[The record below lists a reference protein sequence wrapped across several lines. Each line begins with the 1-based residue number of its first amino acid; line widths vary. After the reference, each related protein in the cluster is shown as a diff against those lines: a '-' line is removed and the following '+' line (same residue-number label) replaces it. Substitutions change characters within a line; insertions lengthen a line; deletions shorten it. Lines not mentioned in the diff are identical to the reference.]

1 MRWSWRIGAFRG
13 IEVYIHATF
22 LILVGW
28 IFLAHVMRGEGLGP
42 ALSGVAFISLLFL
55 CVVLHE
61 FGHALTAQKFGI
73 HTRDI
78 TLYPI
83 GGVARLERIPR
94 DPNQELMIA
103 LAGPAVNVVIAAAL
117 FLYLSIAHTL
127 SGWDGVQLVGGD
139 MMSKLMWVNVSLV
152 AFNLLPAFPMDGGRV
167 LRAFLAKRM
176 EYGRATQ
183 IAANVGQ
190 AMAFLFG
197 LVGLLFNPFL
207 LFIAFFV
214 FLGAT
219 QEAAM
224 VQTELAFRGVPVRGA
239 MMTRFNALAPS
250 DPLSRAIELLLASPQ
265 PDFPVIEEG
274 RVVGVL
280 TRDALI
286 QGLSQCG
293 PGCTVAQAMRP
304 VPAAVS
310 PDASLEETFQR
321 IREGEVQTVP
331 VMEGG
336 QLVGLITLENIGEF
350 LMVRNALEQLP
361 PGTLSR
367 EAEAIIG
374 NGEPRARRPYWMPG
388 RPRARG

>member
-13 IEVYIHATF
+13 IEVFIHATF

-28 IFLAHVMRGEGLGP
+28 IFLAHLMRGEGIGA

-61 FGHALTAQKFGI
+61 FGHALTAQRFGI
-73 HTRDI
+73 RTRDI

-94 DPNQELMIA
+94 EPNQELLIA
-103 LAGPAVNVVIAAAL
+103 LAGPAVNVVIAAGL
-117 FLYLSIAHTL
+117 FLYLSAVHAL
-127 SGWDGVQLVGGD
+127 SGFGRVELVGGD
-139 MMSKLMWVNVSLV
+139 LLSKLMWVNVTLV
-152 AFNLLPAFPMDGGRV
+152 AFNMLPAFPMDGGRV

-176 EYGRATQ
+176 DYGKATQ
-183 IAANVGQ
+183 TAANIGQ

-197 LVGLLFNPFL
+197 LMGLLSNPFL

-219 QEAAM
+219 QEAAL

-239 MMTRFNALAPS
+239 MMTRFHALAPT
-250 DPLSRAIELLLASPQ
+250 DPLSRATDLLLAGPQ
-265 PDFPVIEEG
+265 PDFPVIQDG
-274 RVVGVL
+274 AVVGVL

-286 QGLSQCG
+286 QALSQCG
-293 PGCTVAQAMRP
+293 PGCEVSQAMRP
-304 VPAAVS
+304 APEPVS

-321 IREGEVQTVP
+321 IRGGEVQTVP
-331 VMEGG
+331 VIEAG

-361 PGTLSR
+361 PGTLNP
-367 EAEAIIG
+367 EVEAIIG
-374 NGEPRARRPYWMPG
+374 NGETRTRRPHWMPG
-388 RPRARG
+388 RPRARS